1 MNLTIFKSRSLA
13 LTSVFVIVS
22 LIALGWIYSQFPA
35 DWFQPGLL
43 TPALALTTMV
53 LNSIASEPSNVSQLT
68 LPATISL
75 LTLFIA
81 TFITWRQKG
90 IFIPENKYALFLIPL
105 ALALLML
112 IWGSYC
118 GLLPSSSSYISGV
131 PKPYK
136 ELQSATLFSDYW
148 VVKPWYAKVISAIFY
163 TNMVGLFGFACYII
177 RSKNWDGERWL
188 AFWIITHDVVFVCFL
203 CGMAEYFTT
212 RPFFW

>member
-1 MNLTIFKSRSLA
+1 MNLAIFKSRSLA
-13 LTSVFVIVS
+13 LTSIFVIVS

-35 DWFQPGLL
+35 DLFQPGFL
-43 TPALALTTMV
+43 TAALALTTMV
-53 LNSIASEPSNVSQLT
+53 LSFIVSEPSNVSQLT

-81 TFITWRQKG
+81 MFITWRQKG
-90 IFIPENKYALFLIPL
+90 TIIPGSKYALFLIPL
-105 ALALLML
+105 VLALLML

-118 GLLPSSSSYISGV
+118 CLYPSASFNSGV

-148 VVKPWYAKVISAIFY
+148 IVKPWYAKVISDVFY
-163 TNMVGLFGFACYII
+163 TTMVGLFGFACYII

-188 AFWIITHDVVFVCFL
+188 AFWIIAHDVVFVCFL
-203 CGMAEYFTT
+203 CGMAEWISTK
-212 RPFFW
+212 PFFW